1 MEQSS
6 EKQNEIEYW
15 QKRAKREYGY
25 KGEVFYTVT
34 PVPYYYER
42 RIIVLDSL
50 RKVIE
55 QYHAN
60 KICDMGCGDGEYLK
74 KIYTE
79 EKNYYGIDISENM
92 IEIAKNRAYKD
103 NMRIFYNVSTNGLQ
117 GISDFDFIYSVS
129 LFAHISDED
138 MKKMFENIYKNL
150 VRGGGYFVYVNK

>member
-25 KGEVFYTVT
+25 KGEV
-34 PVPYYYER
+34 
-42 RIIVLDSL
+42 
-50 RKVIE
+50 
-55 QYHAN
+55 
-60 KICDMGCGDGEYLK
+60 
-74 KIYTE
+74 IYTE

-138 MKKMFENIYKNL
+138 MKKMFENIYKIL
-150 VRGGGYFVYVNK
+150 VRGGGILYM